1 MFRVYRC
8 PRVFKLRERIM
19 MHNVNVCLL
28 KIYLSIYLPTN
39 LSIYPSI
46 YIYREREREI
56 KKMRGWTTSDV
67 KKTKNL
73 IKTFRSETFSSYLLR
88 SLNETFLI
96 NFLYFLRQKLS
107 ILAFF
112 LKLSTFVFAVRF
124 GRDCQRRGAP
134 LLA

>member
-73 IKTFRSETFSSYLLR
+73 IKTFRSETFSSYLLK

>member
-1 MFRVYRC
+1 
-8 PRVFKLRERIM
+8 
-19 MHNVNVCLL
+19 
-28 KIYLSIYLPTN
+28 
-39 LSIYPSI
+39 
-46 YIYREREREI
+46 
-56 KKMRGWTTSDV
+56 MRGWTTSDV

-73 IKTFRSETFSSYLLR
+73 IKTFRSETFSSYLLK

-112 LKLSTFVFAVRF
+112 LKLSTLAFAVRF

>member
-1 MFRVYRC
+1 
-8 PRVFKLRERIM
+8 
-19 MHNVNVCLL
+19 
-28 KIYLSIYLPTN
+28 
-39 LSIYPSI
+39 
-46 YIYREREREI
+46 
-56 KKMRGWTTSDV
+56 MRGWTTSDV

>member
-46 YIYREREREI
+46 YIYIEREREI

-73 IKTFRSETFSSYLLR
+73 IKTFRSETFSSYLLK

>member
-1 MFRVYRC
+1 MY
-8 PRVFKLRERIM
+8 
-19 MHNVNVCLL
+19 VCL
-28 KIYLSIYLPTN
+28 KSIYLSIYLSTHQ
-39 LSIYPSI
+39 SIHLSI
-46 YIYREREREI
+46 YIYIYKEREI

-67 KKTKNL
+67 KKIKNL

-88 SLNETFLI
+88 SLNEMFLF
-96 NFLYFLRQKLS
+96 NFIYFLRQKLS

-112 LKLSTFVFAVRF
+112 KLSTFVFAVRF